1 MTAQLSLGV
10 EKHGRVDRKKFLLHE
25 KDEYLWAAIVLAA
38 CNSLIFSLDIT
49 LECSEINS
57 QRWSHIK
64 DWSNSA
70 GATGPES
77 LAFDPDGEGPYTGVS
92 DGRIMKWRG
101 ENLAGLSMLLLLV
114 VEIFRYE

>member
-49 LECSEINS
+49 GMLRNQLSEMIAYQGLEQFCWCN
-57 QRWSHIK
+57 W
-64 DWSNSA
+64 
-70 GATGPES
+70 T
-77 LAFDPDGEGPYTGVS
+77 
-92 DGRIMKWRG
+92 
-101 ENLAGLSMLLLLV
+101 
-114 VEIFRYE
+114 